1 MRGNAKVT
9 HIPTKT
15 LRKERLPQTIK
26 GKPEEIHSISP
37 NDRKKFVINYL
48 KNSPPASPIL
58 QFSSITPS
66 RLSVSPFTEHNIK
79 NLEKENKQKK
89 QCRLKIRPCTSFVH
103 KKRNND
109 VSPNLNIDQ
118 SEENTKKFK
127 ESELKSLYSMDYLSN
142 LRTLLNNLK
151 VPMFKDRSCFLMS
164 KEEYQNKLP
173 KMKFLRVLKR
183 IRDKKIA
190 I

>member
-9 HIPTKT
+9 HVPTKV
-15 LRKERLPQTIK
+15 LKKERLPYTIK
-26 GKPEEIHSISP
+26 GKPGEIHLISP
-37 NDRKKFVINYL
+37 NERKKNTVNYL

-58 QFSSITPS
+58 QFSCITPS
-66 RLSVSPFTEHNIK
+66 RLLVSPCNECNIQII
-79 NLEKENKQKK
+79 EKEKKQNKQS
-89 QCRLKIRPCTSFVH
+89 RLKIRPSTSFTH
-103 KKRNND
+103 NKRKND
-109 VSPNLNIDQ
+109 ISLNFYTEK
-118 SEENTKKFK
+118 SEESTKQFK
-127 ESELKSLYSMDYLSN
+127 ETELKSLYSLDYLSN

-173 KMKFLRVLKR
+173 KMKFLRVLRR